1 MSSSPIPVCTSL
13 ALNSCPTVTHQ
24 LQQPLVSISSPFSKE
39 YNWNWSSSS
48 ISHATTRARRPKPS
62 QIPRTCAAI
71 SEARQTEI
79 SEAERRGVPN
89 WLVDGNLTISSNRSS
104 ILNQE
109 TVHADFDLDISRW
122 LRSSR
127 VVQWYPGHIA
137 KAEKELKQ
145 QLKLM
150 DVVIEVRDA
159 RIPMAT
165 GHPEMDSWI
174 GAKRKILV
182 LNRVDMVS
190 TADKNAWATYFS
202 RQGLTVVLANGQ
214 LGMGTMKLARVAKSL
229 ASNVNNKRRA
239 KGLLPR
245 AIRAGVVGYPNV
257 GKSSLINRLLKR
269 RICEAAPRPGVTREL
284 KWVRIGQDLD
294 LLDSP
299 GILPM
304 RFSDQA
310 AATKLAICDDIG
322 ERSYEIDG
330 VAAILIEILK
340 RLPSAGATVLKNRY
354 KIDPDD
360 GCGEEYVK
368 ALAQR
373 LFKGD
378 VNQAAYRILHDFRK
392 GRFGWIALERSPSSS
407 S

>member
-1 MSSSPIPVCTSL
+1 MEE
-13 ALNSCPTVTHQ
+13 HYW
-24 LQQPLVSISSPFSKE
+24 K
-39 YNWNWSSSS
+39 WSSSS
-48 ISHATTRARRPKPS
+48 SNHATTRTRWPKPS
-62 QIPRTCAAI
+62 HVPRACSAI
-71 SEARQTEI
+71 SEAPNAEI
-79 SEAERRGVPN
+79 NEAKGRRGPN
-89 WLVDGNLTISSNRSS
+89 WLVDGNLNISSNRNS
-104 ILNQE
+104 ILKPE
-109 TVHADFDLDISRW
+109 TVHVEFDLDINRW

-174 GAKRKILV
+174 GAKKKILV
-182 LNRVDMVS
+182 LNRADMVS
-190 TADKNAWATYFS
+190 TADKNAWVTYFS

-229 ASNVNNKRRA
+229 ASNVNDKRRA

-269 RICEAAPRPGVTREL
+269 RICEAAPRPGVTRVL

-330 VAAILIEILK
+330 VAAVLIEIIK
-340 RLPSAGATVLKNRY
+340 RLPTAGATVLKKRY
-354 KIDPDD
+354 KIDAEDC
-360 GCGEEYVK
+360 CGETYVK
-368 ALAQR
+368 ALGQR

-392 GRFGWIALERSPSSS
+392 GKFGWIALERSPSSS

>member
-1 MSSSPIPVCTSL
+1 MGTMKLARVAKSL
-13 ALNSCPTVTHQ
+13 ASNVND
-24 LQQPLVSISSPFSKE
+24 KR
-39 YNWNWSSSS
+39 
-48 ISHATTRARRPKPS
+48 RAKGLL
-62 QIPRTCAAI
+62 PRAAQG
-71 SEARQTEI
+71 RK
-79 SEAERRGVPN
+79 VPN
-89 WLVDGNLTISSNRSS
+89 WQVDGNLTISSNRSS
-104 ILNQE
+104 NLKPE
-109 TVHADFDLDISRW
+109 TVDVDFDIDINRW

-174 GAKRKILV
+174 GTKKKILV

-229 ASNVNNKRRA
+229 ASNVNDKRRA

-269 RICEAAPRPGVTREL
+269 RICEAAPRPGVTRVL

-304 RFSDQA
+304 QFSDQA

-322 ERSYEIDG
+322 ERSYDIDG
-330 VAAILIEILK
+330 VAAVLIEILK
-340 RLPSAGATVLKNRY
+340 RLPTAGATVLQKRY
-354 KIDPDD
+354 KIDADD
-360 GCGEEYVK
+360 CCGEAYVK
-368 ALAQR
+368 ALGQR

-392 GRFGWIALERSPSSS
+392 GKFGWIALERSP
-407 S
+407 